1 MTSKTSTQADRLQ
14 PPQISEH
21 MVSAV
26 VKRLEMDRPVRRRL
40 PSNGHL
46 HIDRQLP
53 FLLIYRRPARGV
65 DPGMEQLLRG
75 ESSYLIVDGHRRFN
89 KGVVALVEGIAASLA
104 ESFGAFLLIEIWSA
118 RPPQFDDLS
127 PPFRPAF
134 AILTQR
140 GDAQSST
147 LLAVKKAL
155 ERIRVQR
162 TGAQVELTESG
173 KPWAP
178 GMPRLMAPKLAQ
190 RLGCHHL
197 GLAIRPVFR
206 NLESGE
212 EFPLIR
218 RVLHRSLGRVFRRAA
233 YAFTRDQTT
242 QRPPHFH
249 ALGPRSLVSLVWD
262 VDRELAE
269 IADDFDFLLCVSPTN
284 TNRAWTSFKSR
295 RFEALPALSYRP
307 LPVDPALIKR
317 QLYRIPIEK
326 IQDPALEALFYAQQS
341 ELDRKLT
348 MLGDRNTRRF
358 LYGSLQLYGR
368 VEADLLEV
376 ARNILTGMPSRSRA
390 GSPAKSLDAK
400 AFAARAEEDIRHYRE
415 IDGRVSS
422 RVEIRE
428 DVIGV
433 MVSHGNLLI
442 NSRQRIAQ
450 NRVDALLAHEVGT
463 HVLTYFN
470 GLAQP
475 FRQLYTGL
483 PDYEELQE
491 GVAVTAEYLAGGLT
505 VPRLRI
511 LAGRVVAA
519 HMIVEGADFIEVFRE
534 LDRGCGFTQQTAF
547 NITLRIFRGGG
558 LLKDMVY
565 LRGLIR
571 VLEYLG
577 RGEAFEPLLVGKFGA
592 DHLAIMRELQWR
604 KVISPPVLKPRYLES
619 AAARQRLE
627 ALRRGV
633 GILDLIKRI

>member
-1 MTSKTSTQADRLQ
+1 MTNRSHTGADRLQ
-14 PPQISEH
+14 APTINEH

-26 VKRLEMDRPVRRRL
+26 VKRLRLGQPVRRRL
-40 PSNGHL
+40 PSNGLL

-53 FLLIYRRPARGV
+53 FLLLYRRPARGA
-65 DPGMEQLLRG
+65 DPRMEQLLRG
-75 ESSYLIVDGHRRFN
+75 ESSYLIADGHRRFN
-89 KGVVALVEGIAASLA
+89 RGLVTLVEAVAATLA
-104 ESFGAFLLIEIWSA
+104 ESFGAFLLIEIWRA
-118 RPPQFDDLS
+118 RAPQFDDLS

-134 AILTQR
+134 GILAQR
-140 GDAQSST
+140 GDALSST
-147 LLAVKKAL
+147 VLAVRTAL

-162 TGAQVELTESG
+162 TGAQVEFAESG
-173 KPWAP
+173 RPWAP
-178 GMPRLMAPKLAQ
+178 GMPRLISPQLAK
-190 RLGCHHL
+190 RLGCHSL

-206 NLESGE
+206 DAQSGE

-218 RVLHRSLGRVFRRAA
+218 RALHRSLGRAFRRAA

-249 ALGPRSLVSLVWD
+249 ALGPRSLSGLVWE
-262 VDRELAE
+262 VDRELAG

-284 TNRAWTSFKSR
+284 ANRAFAACKRR
-295 RFEALPALSYRP
+295 RFDALPVFSYRP

-317 QLYRIPIEK
+317 RLFRIPIEK

-368 VEADLLEV
+368 VEPPLLDT
-376 ARNILTGMPSRSRA
+376 ARRILAGVPSRSR
-390 GSPAKSLDAK
+390 GSAAVKSLTAG
-400 AFAARAEEDIRHYRE
+400 AFAARAEEEIDHYRE
-415 IDGRVSS
+415 IDARVSS
-422 RVEIRE
+422 RVELRD
-428 DVIGV
+428 DVMGI

-442 NSRQRIAQ
+442 NRGQKVAQ
-450 NRVDALLAHEVGT
+450 NRVDALLAHEIGT
-463 HVLTYFN
+463 HVLTYCN
-470 GLAQP
+470 GRAQP

-505 VPRLRI
+505 GPRLRI
-511 LAGRVVAA
+511 LAGRVLAA
-519 HMIVEGADFIEVFRE
+519 HMIVAGADFIEVFRE
-534 LDRGCGFTQQTAF
+534 LDRSHGFTRQTAF
-547 NITLRIFRGGG
+547 NITSRIFRGGG

-565 LRGLIR
+565 LRGLVR

-592 DHLAIMRELQWR
+592 DHLAIIRELQWR
-604 KVISPPVLKPRYLES
+604 KVISPPLLKPRYLES
-619 AAARQRLE
+619 AAAARRLQ
-627 ALRRGV
+627 ALRAGV
-633 GILDLIKRI
+633 DVLDLVKRV